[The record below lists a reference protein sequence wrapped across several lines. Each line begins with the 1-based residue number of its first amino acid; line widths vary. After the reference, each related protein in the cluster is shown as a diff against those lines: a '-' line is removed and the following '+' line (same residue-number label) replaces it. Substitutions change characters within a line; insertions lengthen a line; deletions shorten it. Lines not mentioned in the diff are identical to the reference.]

1 MYEHVLSPLTIRNVE
16 LRNRVVRTAHGT
28 GHTPGGVVS
37 DELIAYHVAR
47 AKGGVALSII
57 EIAGVHP
64 SSPGTLIAWF
74 DGIIPGWQR
83 LADATHA
90 EGMKL
95 FQQLFHGGHN
105 VPPVD
110 GTAPWSASAIPGPQL
125 GILPQPMTKGQ
136 IDEVVA
142 AYAAAARRA
151 QEGGLDGVEIH
162 AAHGYLPGQFLCS
175 ATNHRSDEYG
185 GPLENRMRFT
195 LEIVDAVRDAVGDD
209 FVVGIRLSPE
219 GAALPGALE
228 LDDVQEVVHRLD
240 TSGRL
245 DYLNVSL
252 GSYYAF
258 DRIIGGTHEPHRYE
272 LPDTGRVRSTTLPKI
287 VTGRFTTLAEAEEA
301 IASGQAD
308 MVSMVRALIADP
320 DLIRKTVEGRVD
332 DVRPCIACN
341 QSCVGGVFGPRMRL
355 NCTVNVGVGK
365 ELTVGDEYIPHTDQP
380 RRIVVVGGGP
390 AGLEAARVAAIAG
403 HHVTLYEATDALGG
417 QLRFTRQ
424 SPFRSDVAGIV
435 DWFERQLS
443 RLDVKVALGAEMD
456 AALLEQLAPDAVVL
470 ATGSTPRRDGFQ
482 SLRPGYT
489 VPGLAAGSLLTSW
502 DVLGGEFPDADTVIV
517 VDDLGHFEAI
527 DVAEF
532 LAEQGRHVHFVT
544 RYPTLGFRLEGAWDM
559 MGKPHLERLLARRFD
574 LHTRAQLLEVGAA
587 ATVIAPLEAPQRR
600 LELPTGAV
608 VMVSGSLPNR
618 GLVGSLAGSNIDRRV
633 IGDAVT
639 PRLLEVAITEG
650 HMAALSLAP
659 EWQAPEAD
667 ASAVIERMIAAQH

>member
-1 MYEHVLSPLTIRNVE
+1 
-16 LRNRVVRTAHGT
+16 
-28 GHTPGGVVS
+28 
-37 DELIAYHVAR
+37 
-47 AKGGVALSII
+47 
-57 EIAGVHP
+57 
-64 SSPGTLIAWF
+64 
-74 DGIIPGWQR
+74 
-83 LADATHA
+83 
-90 EGMKL
+90 
-95 FQQLFHGGHN
+95 
-105 VPPVD
+105 
-110 GTAPWSASAIPGPQL
+110 
-125 GILPQPMTKGQ
+125 MTKGQ

-365 ELTVGDEYIPHTDQP
+365 SSLWGMSTSPT
-380 RRIVVVGGGP
+380 RTSP
-390 AGLEAARVAAIAG
+390 AGSSWWGAVPPG
-403 HHVTLYEATDALGG
+403 
-417 QLRFTRQ
+417 
-424 SPFRSDVAGIV
+424 
-435 DWFERQLS
+435 S
-443 RLDVKVALGAEMD
+443 R
-456 AALLEQLAPDAVVL
+456 
-470 ATGSTPRRDGFQ
+470 
-482 SLRPGYT
+482 RPGWR
-489 VPGLAAGSLLTSW
+489 PS
-502 DVLGGEFPDADTVIV
+502 P
-517 VDDLGHFEAI
+517 
-527 DVAEF
+527 
-532 LAEQGRHVHFVT
+532 VT
-544 RYPTLGFRLEGAWDM
+544 T
-559 MGKPHLERLLARRFD
+559 
-574 LHTRAQLLEVGAA
+574 
-587 ATVIAPLEAPQRR
+587 
-600 LELPTGAV
+600 
-608 VMVSGSLPNR
+608 
-618 GLVGSLAGSNIDRRV
+618 
-633 IGDAVT
+633 
-639 PRLLEVAITEG
+639 
-650 HMAALSLAP
+650 
-659 EWQAPEAD
+659 
-667 ASAVIERMIAAQH
+667 